1 LRIALH
7 LKHLRTLLS
16 IPHGYS
22 GKSLG
27 YAYFMKLDALNRR
40 NRFAGRQ
47 PTGKRIV
54 LQERDFQCFATLE
67 RHGPLPSTYL
77 YAFTKDTARNFKGFQ
92 QRLTDLYNE
101 DNTPHRGFYL
111 ERPGQQFASLNA
123 RYQPMTYELT
133 TLSRKALRDN
143 QIPEQIFEPLSGPYL
158 HRFMT
163 SCLTASIELTVQTAG
178 FRYISQA
185 EIFTHPK
192 CPKNV
197 FTQNHRLAL
206 PCRSGHV
213 IPDQLFG
220 IDYGGS
226 YRFFVL
232 EADRNTESV
241 LSKKC
246 RANAFSKKLESYLEV
261 LRSQSFREVWGIP
274 SLYVMT
280 VSTSETHL
288 RSMMEALR
296 GMTDARLASRFL
308 FKVKPEFGKYW
319 SVPEVME
326 DLVSMPWERVGLELS
341 IGIP

>member
-1 LRIALH
+1 
-7 LKHLRTLLS
+7 
-16 IPHGYS
+16 
-22 GKSLG
+22 
-27 YAYFMKLDALNRR
+27 MKLDALNRR
-40 NRFAGRQ
+40 DRFAGRQ

-54 LQERDFQCFATLE
+54 LQERDYQCFAAME
-67 RHGPLPSTYL
+67 RHGPLPSTFL
-77 YAFTKDTARNFKGFQ
+77 YSFTKDTARNFKGFQ

-111 ERPGQQFASLNA
+111 DRPRQQFASLNA
-123 RYQPMTYELT
+123 RYQPMMYELT
-133 TLSRKALRDN
+133 PLGRKALRDN
-143 QIPEQIFEPLSGPYL
+143 QIPEQIFESLSGSYL

-163 SCLTASIELTVQTAG
+163 ACLTASIELTVQAAG

-197 FTQNHRLAL
+197 LTQNHQLAL
-206 PCRSGHV
+206 PCRSGYI

-246 RANAFSKKLESYLEV
+246 RANAFGKKLESYLEV
-261 LRSQSFREVWGIP
+261 LSSQCFRDVWGIP

-280 VSTSETHL
+280 ISTSENHVRT
-288 RSMMEALR
+288 MMEALK
-296 GMTDARLASRFL
+296 GMANARLASRFL
-308 FKVKPEFGKYW
+308 FKVKPAFGKYW
-319 SVPEVME
+319 AVPEVME
-326 DLVSMPWERVGLELS
+326 DLVSVPWERVGFGLS
-341 IGIP
+341 VGLQ